1 MKLVTFVDGGRS
13 RAGFVF
19 GSEIVAA
26 EDLDPSLPHTMRE
39 LLSVLPQL
47 GQRFTERPRNTA
59 SIPLDDATLLPAI
72 PNPEKIICIGLN
84 YADHAKESG
93 SAIPE
98 EPVVFNKFLSALRGN
113 GDPIELPT
121 ASDSVDYEAELVVV
135 IGKEGKNISESDAM
149 DYVAGY
155 TCGHDVSARD
165 WQKNKPGGQWLCG
178 KTFDTFAPIGPHIVS
193 ADEIPDP
200 HDLRIQLRLNG
211 ETMQDS
217 STKQLIFNVPQLIS
231 YISQVCTFRPGDLI
245 FTGTPPGVGA
255 ARKPPVFLQPGDVA
269 EVEIDGIGLLT
280 NPVVQGK

>member
-1 MKLVTFVDGGRS
+1 M
-13 RAGFVF
+13 
-19 GSEIVAA
+19 
-26 EDLDPSLPHTMRE
+26 
-39 LLSVLPQL
+39 
-47 GQRFTERPRNTA
+47 
-59 SIPLDDATLLPAI
+59 
-72 PNPEKIICIGLN
+72 
-84 YADHAKESG
+84 
-93 SAIPE
+93 
-98 EPVVFNKFLSALRGN
+98 
-113 GDPIELPT
+113 
-121 ASDSVDYEAELVVV
+121 
-135 IGKEGKNISESDAM
+135 
-149 DYVAGY
+149 
-155 TCGHDVSARD
+155 
-165 WQKNKPGGQWLCG
+165 CG